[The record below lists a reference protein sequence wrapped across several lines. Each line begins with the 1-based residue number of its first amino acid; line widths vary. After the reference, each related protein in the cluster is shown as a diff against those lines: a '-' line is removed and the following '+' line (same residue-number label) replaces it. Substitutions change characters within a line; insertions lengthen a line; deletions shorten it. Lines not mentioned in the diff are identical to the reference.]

1 VVATHVQRL
10 RQDQDDRAPRA
21 RIVRK
26 TRDATAGLTV
36 TRLASHDGQL
46 TFAGTASYRNQ
57 NCPYRLGSRGMI
69 TASSAH
75 QSMRMPCGV
84 WRSAERACPS

>member
-1 VVATHVQRL
+1 MCGGRSTVPVRPDGRGGHPARWVVVATHVQRL

-36 TRLASHDGQL
+36 TRLANHDGQL

-57 NCPYRLGSRGMI
+57 NCPYRLGSR
-69 TASSAH
+69 A
-75 QSMRMPCGV
+75 
-84 WRSAERACPS
+84 